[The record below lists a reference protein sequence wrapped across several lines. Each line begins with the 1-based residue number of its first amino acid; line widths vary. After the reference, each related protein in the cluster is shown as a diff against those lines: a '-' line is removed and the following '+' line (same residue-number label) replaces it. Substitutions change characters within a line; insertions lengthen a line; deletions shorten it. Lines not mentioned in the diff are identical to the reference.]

1 MAAILGVNQDTISE
15 ASSMGNINGWASL
28 KNIKLVIALEEAF
41 GIELDEDDIVMM
53 NSYQRIKQILDQKI

>member
-15 ASSMGNINGWASL
+15 ASSMGNINGWDSL